1 MAGFVINGSLRS
13 AIRQFGKADVTGVCQ
28 RGRSRK
34 RASRSVLALLT
45 FLLPSM
51 LIESSSIAG
60 VATSRLPVRDF
71 VVSGLEKTLVVSGPR
86 TIFLW
91 PRAGQSAV
99 AVRGVGLIGSTPDE
113 HPVPIASL
121 TKIMTTVVL
130 LHDHPLLLRQS
141 GPTIL
146 ISASDVADYSYEAN
160 SGDSTVR
167 VVVGERLTE
176 YQLLEALL
184 VRSGDNI
191 ADLLA
196 IWDAGSVAKFVVK
209 MNAMAHA
216 LGFTSTH
223 YSDASGL
230 SPASVSTASDQAKI
244 AAVLMG
250 SEVVRSIVRRPRVT
264 LPVVGSVSSYNPA
277 LGIEGII
284 GVKSGWTPEAKSCL
298 VIAAWRRVDRRG
310 VLVISVALGQPGGLV
325 TPARVD
331 ETLLTVA
338 TKALFGFRIVDPGT
352 TVPLAGSMP
361 NLAILEPRAPH
372 VAIVWHGLRLTQKI
386 IHLRGISP
394 SVIASEP
401 AGSVVGQLQI
411 RAPWGVIEMFSLT
424 SMGAPNNIAS
434 PQSPQNKT

>member
-13 AIRQFGKADVTGVCQ
+13 AIRQFDKAGVTGVCQ
-28 RGRSRK
+28 RGRSGK
-34 RASRSVLALLT
+34 RASRLVLALLT
-45 FLLPSM
+45 ILLPSM

-60 VATSRLPVRDF
+60 VVTSRLPVRDF

-91 PRAGQSAV
+91 PRVGQSAV
-99 AVRGVGLIGSTPDE
+99 AVRGVGLIGSTPNE

-130 LHDHPLLLRQS
+130 LHDHPLLLWQS

-250 SEVVRSIVRRPRVT
+250 SEVVRSIVRRPWVT

-277 LGIEGII
+277 LGI
-284 GVKSGWTPEAKSCL
+284 
-298 VIAAWRRVDRRG
+298 
-310 VLVISVALGQPGGLV
+310 
-325 TPARVD
+325 
-331 ETLLTVA
+331 
-338 TKALFGFRIVDPGT
+338 
-352 TVPLAGSMP
+352 
-361 NLAILEPRAPH
+361 
-372 VAIVWHGLRLTQKI
+372 
-386 IHLRGISP
+386 
-394 SVIASEP
+394 
-401 AGSVVGQLQI
+401 
-411 RAPWGVIEMFSLT
+411 
-424 SMGAPNNIAS
+424 
-434 PQSPQNKT
+434 